1 VMNALILGN
10 ASSIGGFL
18 ARSVIMPVAVC
29 AAIAGV
35 LGGGALL
42 GADLPDGTTHTVL
55 SAP

>member
-1 VMNALILGN
+1 MNSLILGN

-18 ARSVIMPVAVC
+18 ARSVIMPIAVC

-42 GADLPDGTTHTVL
+42 GAELPDGTTHTVL